1 MRKICKS
8 RDYFELLL
16 SCLPVVRTKV
26 RLDFFF
32 RREPQVIKNLKTA
45 LINPLSKWNSR
56 VHQMCWKKI
65 EFFVEEKTR
74 GGEWKINVENHK
86 ISLQFKNFIDM
97 LLHENIVKVSIQKPS
112 NSIFY
117 VFPSMLSFFFP
128 FLSVFEASIDFS
140 SFFEFF
146 FLSCMHIKW
155 KKLHFRFQHRIS
167 YRMNSISSEKK
178 CRMKKGGKRRGNWI
192 LKQYHQHHHREF
204 PLFPFLF
211 LFVVR
216 FSFQLKFDL

>member
-1 MRKICKS
+1 MQIERLFWAATVMPSCSKNKS
-8 RDYFELLL
+8 AFG
-16 SCLPVVRTKV
+16 
-26 RLDFFF
+26 FFF

-74 GGEWKINVENHK
+74 GGEWKINGKNHK

-140 SFFEFF
+140 SFFWI
-146 FLSCMHIKW
+146 FLSVLYAYK
-155 KKLHFRFQHRIS
+155 
-167 YRMNSISSEKK
+167 
-178 CRMKKGGKRRGNWI
+178 MKK
-192 LKQYHQHHHREF
+192 
-204 PLFPFLF
+204 
-211 LFVVR
+211 VT
-216 FSFQLKFDL
+216 FSFSTSHQLSNEFNIIWEKM

>member
-74 GGEWKINVENHK
+74 GGEWKINVKNHK

-140 SFFEFF
+140 SFFWI
-146 FLSCMHIKW
+146 FLSVLYAYK
-155 KKLHFRFQHRIS
+155 
-167 YRMNSISSEKK
+167 
-178 CRMKKGGKRRGNWI
+178 MKK
-192 LKQYHQHHHREF
+192 
-204 PLFPFLF
+204 
-211 LFVVR
+211 VT
-216 FSFQLKFDL
+216 FSFSTSHQLSNEFNIIWEKM

>member
-26 RLDFFF
+26 RLDIFF

-74 GGEWKINVENHK
+74 GGEWKINGKNHK

-112 NSIFY
+112 NSIFLRLSLDAV
-117 VFPSMLSFFFP
+117 VFLSF
-128 FLSVFEASIDFS
+128 
-140 SFFEFF
+140 
-146 FLSCMHIKW
+146 
-155 KKLHFRFQHRIS
+155 
-167 YRMNSISSEKK
+167 SISFWSFN
-178 CRMKKGGKRRGNWI
+178 R
-192 LKQYHQHHHREF
+192 
-204 PLFPFLF
+204 LF
-211 LFVVR
+211 LFFLN
-216 FSFQLKFDL
+216 FSFCLVCI